1 MKSLSFLSIILLLFL
16 GSAAETHPGKHY
28 TEKNLYITWHL
39 ITNNYNRKAVIL
51 SSLTLQNNGK
61 ETFPNAGWTLYFNY
75 NREIL
80 ENGITGEAIIE
91 HVNGD
96 IYQLKPGPKFKGI
109 KAGQSNIITYV
120 SEGELLN
127 YTSAPSGFYI
137 VWDQN
142 PEKGESIT
150 HFKID
155 PIIDTTVSFVT
166 PESTYY
172 KNLSIQDI
180 PESKLIKIFP
190 TPVTYREMNGE
201 FVLDADV
208 HITSDPKFKKE
219 ADFLAEE
226 IKVLIGQNPIIN
238 TETKS
243 GKTIIL
249 KNMLMADGA
258 YTLNVMPDKIEIA
271 AATASGIFYGIQS
284 LRTLMPPG
292 SWSGVSSSV
301 KIPAVSVADAP
312 RFEYRSLMLD
322 VARNFQPKQQILKIL
337 DLMALYK
344 LNVLHLHFSDDEGW
358 RIQIPSLPE
367 LTDIGSRRGHTLD
380 SKKFLPASYGA
391 GPEPGHLPGSG
402 YYTKDDFIGILKY
415 ANDRHIQVIPE
426 IESPGHSR
434 AAIKAMDV
442 RYEKFMLQGNK
453 VEAERYLLRDI
464 HDQSKYSSA
473 QLWTDNVMC
482 VALPSTYSFLEKVID
497 ELISMYKEAKAP
509 LTTIHLGGDEVPEG
523 AWEHSPVCRELINTD
538 TTLSTTNDLWYYYFG
553 RVNRILKSR
562 NLFLSGWEE
571 AAMRKTTLDGTK
583 HFIPNPDFVNEGFR
597 VNVWNNVI
605 GWGSEDLPY
614 RLANAGYKV
623 VLSCVSNQ
631 YFDLAYEKS
640 PEEPGYY
647 WGGFQDVD
655 KPFYFIPF
663 DYYKNTKEDTDGKP
677 VSESLLRGKDRL
689 TDYGKSNIAGVQ
701 GLLWAEN
708 VRSTAMQE
716 YLLLPKLLGLAERAW
731 SKDPDWA
738 TEKNNDK
745 SQQMYNEA
753 WSVFTNISGKREL
766 PRLDYF
772 QNGYNYR
779 IPTPGAI
786 VQNGTV
792 FSNFQ
797 FPGFVLRYTTDGT
810 EPDLNSKIYSGPI
823 TEKSIIKLSAF
834 SAKGRKGRSITMH
847 NE

>member
-1 MKSLSFLSIILLLFL
+1 MKRVCMLFTILVLL
-16 GSAAETHPGKHY
+16 GIVAKAQTHKRFNQNKLHV
-28 TEKNLYITWHL
+28 TWHL
-39 ITNNYNRKAVIL
+39 ITNNYQNQPQIL
-51 SSLTLQNNGK
+51 SSLTFSNQGN
-61 ETFPNAGWTLYFNY
+61 EVFPESGWTIYFNY
-75 NREIL
+75 NREI
-80 ENGITGEAIIE
+80 IDHFTTGDVVIS
-91 HVNGD
+91 HLNGD
-96 IYQLKPGPKFKGI
+96 VFQLKPGPGFKGI
-109 KAGQSNIITYV
+109 KPGKNNVITYV
-120 SEGELLN
+120 SDGELLN

-142 PEKGESIT
+142 PAKGESIT
-150 HFKID
+150 NFILE
-155 PIIDTTVSFVT
+155 PIKDTTVRFVT

-172 KNLSIQDI
+172 KNQSIQDI

-190 TPVTYREMNGE
+190 TPVSYQEGAGE
-201 FVLDADV
+201 FVLDANV
-208 HITSDPKFKKE
+208 QVSSDPEFKKE
-219 ADFLAEE
+219 ADFLADE
-226 IKVLIGQNPIIN
+226 IKALIGQKPLIH

-243 GKTIIL
+243 GKNIIL
-249 KNMLMADGA
+249 KSEPMADAA
-258 YTLNVMPDKIEIA
+258 YTLHVLTDKIEIA
-271 AATASGIFYGIQS
+271 ASTNSGIFYGIQS

-292 SWSGVSSSV
+292 TWSGVNASV

-312 RFEYRSLMLD
+312 RFGYRSLMLD

-358 RIQIPSLPE
+358 RIEIPSLPE
-367 LTDIGSRRGHTLD
+367 LTRVGSRRGHTLD
-380 SKKFLPASYGA
+380 SKEFLPASYGA
-391 GPEPGHLPGSG
+391 GPEPGRLPGSG
-402 YYTKDDFIGILKY
+402 YYTKNDFIEILKY
-415 ANDRHIQVIPE
+415 ATDRHIQVIPE

-434 AAIKAMDV
+434 AAIKAMDA

-453 VEAERYLLRDI
+453 EEAERYLLRDI
-464 HDQSKYSSA
+464 NDQSKYISA

-482 VALPSTYSFLEKVID
+482 VALPSTYTFLEKVID
-497 ELISMYKEAKAP
+497 GLISMYLEAKAP
-509 LTTIHLGGDEVPEG
+509 LTTIHLGGDEVPAG
-523 AWEHSPVCRELINTD
+523 AWEHSPACQKLINMDSTLITTD
-538 TTLSTTNDLWYYYFG
+538 DLWYYYFG

-571 AAMRKTTLDGTK
+571 AAMRKTTLDGAK
-583 HFIPNPDFVNEGFR
+583 HFIPNPTFVNEDFR
-597 VNVWNNVI
+597 VNVWNNGI

-647 WGGFQDVD
+647 WGGFQDTD

-677 VSESLLRGKDRL
+677 VSESLLIGKDRL
-689 TDYGKSNIAGVQ
+689 TDYGKTNIVGVQ

-745 SQQMYNEA
+745 SRQMYDEA
-753 WSVFTNISGKREL
+753 WSVFTNILGKREL

-772 QNGYNYR
+772 QKGYNYR

-786 VQNGTV
+786 VQNDTV

-810 EPDLNSKIYSGPI
+810 EPDLNSNIYTGPI
-823 TEKSIIKLSAF
+823 TDKSIIKLCAF
-834 SAKGRKGRSITMH
+834 SVKGRKGRTVTML
-847 NE
+847 NK